1 MIGRM
6 IMGGD
11 DMANKNLTDYMQE
24 RLAGAR
30 RNLSLAAIDF
40 SIPDEKILELRESVR
55 REAADVQRLKKKKG
69 FLGFLGI

>member
-1 MIGRM
+1 
-6 IMGGD
+6 MGSV
-11 DMANKNLTDYMQE
+11 MAKKT
-24 RLAGAR
+24 LAAYVQQTFEESR

-69 FLGFLGI
+69 FLGFLGL